1 MEGYLGVIEA
11 LGFNFT
17 PLHYGACAGGLIA
30 ISQNAALFSLLGT
43 AFGGDGRTTFGLP
56 ELRGR
61 VPMGWGTG
69 PGLPP
74 YIMGQKVGTET
85 VTLNSTH
92 LPAHTHSHAYA
103 GGGGGGGGAL
113 AAQLEVAS
121 NSGGKK
127 PTPADGDYIAGPGN
141 GLGSVQSNLFLDP
154 GDVTA
159 TVPVGGVTITGSGG
173 FDSNAFSIQSTG
185 QNYPFPIVQPS
196 TVINFAICMQGT
208 FPTRS

>member
-17 PLHYGACAGGLIA
+17 PLHYGACAGALLA
-30 ISQNAALFSLLGT
+30 ISQNTALFSLLGT
-43 AFGGDGRTTFGLP
+43 AFGGDGRVSFGLP

-74 YIMGQKVGTET
+74 YTMGQKVGTET

-92 LPAHTHSHAYA
+92 LPSHTHTHAYA
-103 GGGGGGGGAL
+103 GGGGGTL
-113 AAQLEVAS
+113 AAQVEVAA
-121 NSGGKK
+121 NSGGRK
-127 PTPADGDYIAGPGN
+127 PTPADGDYLAGPGN
-141 GLGSVQSNLFLDP
+141 ALGAVQSNLFLSP
-154 GDVTA
+154 GDVTS
-159 TVPVGGVTITGSGG
+159 TVPIGGVSITGDGG

-185 QNYPFPIVQPS
+185 QNYPFSLVQPS
-196 TVINFAICMQGT
+196 TVINFAICMQGM
-208 FPTRS
+208 FPSRS

>member
-17 PLHYGACAGGLIA
+17 PLHYGACAGALIA
-30 ISQNAALFSLLGT
+30 ISQNTALFSLLGT

-74 YIMGQKVGTET
+74 YTMGQKTGLES

-92 LPAHTHSHAYA
+92 LPAHTHSHTYS
-103 GGGGGGGGAL
+103 GGGGGTL
-113 AAQLEVAS
+113 AAQVEVAS

-127 PTPADGDYIAGPGN
+127 ETPADGDYIAGPGN
-141 GLGSVQSNLFLDP
+141 ALGIVQDSLFLSP
-154 GDVTA
+154 GDVTS
-159 TVPVGGVTITGSGG
+159 TVPIGGVSITGDGG
-173 FDSNAFSIQSTG
+173 FDSNAFSIQHTG
-185 QNYPFPIVQPS
+185 QNYPFSIVQPS
-196 TVINFAICMQGT
+196 TVINFAICMQGM
-208 FPTRS
+208 FPSRS